1 MLQYTRSA
9 GLIYNTLP
17 IFAKFS
23 QQRMK
28 IFLQILF
35 LQLTF
40 FCHAQQLQLPAL
52 SNSGFAKDI
61 LTLQNDAHENFKKVK
76 GKITSKVN
84 ETTTVYKI
92 KRKLDGATDG
102 RIVQFGDSVYCEYIF
117 DKVKT
122 ESEAQKLFDKLY
134 TDIEKS
140 LKGYVRA
147 ELMPVNMVGGELM
160 RKKIGFSSLQGL
172 YQPNMELSL
181 VNPIGTNVYRIFF
194 RIMGGDLPFYHSIS
208 KNQPI
213 YSPVFKEKMK
223 KILDAVQNNQ
233 VFALRGDAIANA
245 SFHHANL
252 WLPGYES
259 FVETDSISTF
269 YRADKYNNNSA
280 DAAKEFDF
288 AITNMQMS
296 LGSEYLYCFNPPKD
310 TLIQCATFVKLT
322 DLFKAHPCKVNVEF
336 LEPTRN
342 KFIIR
347 VVMRP
352 GKKEGE

>member
-1 MLQYTRSA
+1 
-9 GLIYNTLP
+9 
-17 IFAKFS
+17 
-23 QQRMK
+23 MK

-35 LQLTF
+35 LLISF
-40 FCHAQQLQLPAL
+40 FCKAQQLQLPAL

-61 LTLQNDAHENFKKVK
+61 ITLQNDAFENFKKIR

-84 ETTTVYKI
+84 DRTIVYKN

-102 RIVQFGDSVYCEYIF
+102 RIVQVGDSVYCEYIF
-117 DKVKT
+117 DKVKN

-134 TDIEKS
+134 ADIEKS
-140 LKGYVRA
+140 LKGYIRSEQV
-147 ELMPVNMVGGELM
+147 PVNMSGGELL

-181 VNPIGTNVYRIFF
+181 VNPLGTNVYRIFF
-194 RIMGGDLPFYHSIS
+194 RVIGGDLPFYYTIS

-223 KILDAVQNNQ
+223 KILDLVHNNQ
-233 VFALRGDAIANA
+233 VFTLRGDAIANTNV
-245 SFHHANL
+245 HHANL

-259 FVETDSISTF
+259 FVENDSTGTF

-296 LGSEYLYCFNPPKD
+296 LGSDYLYCFNPPKD

-322 DLFKAHPCKVNVEF
+322 DLFKANPCKVNVEF
-336 LEPTRN
+336 LEPMRN

-347 VVMRP
+347 VVMHP